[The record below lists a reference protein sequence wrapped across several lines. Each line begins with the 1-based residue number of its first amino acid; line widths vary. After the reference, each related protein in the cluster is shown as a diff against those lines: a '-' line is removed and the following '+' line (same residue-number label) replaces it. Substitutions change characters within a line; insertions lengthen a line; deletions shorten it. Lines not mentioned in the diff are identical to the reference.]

1 MKVLKVLRARPEL
14 FFRLSGVRLADFETL
29 VARLYPVWLLRE
41 EKRLSRKGRQ
51 RAIGGG
57 RKYQLAFAE
66 QMLLCLIYYGR
77 TPVRPSWV
85 CSSAHPALRFAVARV
100 P

>member
-41 EKRLSRKGRQ
+41 EKRLSRKADSGR
-51 RAIGGG
+51 
-57 RKYQLAFAE
+57 LAAAE
-66 QMLLCLIYYGR
+66 NI
-77 TPVRPSWV
+77 SWRLQSKCFCV
-85 CSSAHPALRFAVARV
+85 
-100 P
+100 